1 MSRSPLSRSQLL
13 STRVYLT
20 AVAVLAAV
28 VVLVAALLAFL
39 PGSSGSSGTAVAA
52 ETTPPAA
59 VNAFLKGYMNP
70 DGRVVRRDQGGDTVS
85 EGQAYAML
93 MAAATGERRP
103 FALAWGWAK
112 AHLLQPD
119 GLMAWR
125 WSGGAVAGKQPAT
138 DADLG
143 AAAALVMAAHR
154 FSDGAYL
161 ADAHRMA
168 DAILAHESVTTR
180 AGTTL
185 VAGPWAR
192 RPTAYVD
199 PSYLSAAE
207 IHQLVDAF
215 GGRWNGIAYTVTAEL
230 ESLARN
236 RSLIPDWTVVGAG
249 GTLRPTPRPGS
260 TGAKV
265 RYGFDAARAPIW
277 MASSCNA
284 GLRAAAASLGP
295 KLRREHGMV
304 DLTLNGRPD
313 PGVSHP
319 VGTLA
324 EAAADIAAGRAPA
337 AWGLVRQAI
346 VANRA
351 HPTYYGSAWI
361 ALSVLAFDHILE
373 PCS

>member
-1 MSRSPLSRSQLL
+1 ML
-13 STRVYLT
+13 STRIYIV
-20 AVAVLAAV
+20 AVAVLAAI

-39 PGSSGSSGTAVAA
+39 PGSSRSSGPTAATA
-52 ETTPPAA
+52 DLAPPAV
-59 VNAFLKGYMNP
+59 VNAFLKRYMNP

-103 FALAWGWAK
+103 FTLAWGWAK
-112 AHLLQPD
+112 AHLLEPD
-119 GLMAWR
+119 GLMAWH
-125 WSGGAVAGKQPAT
+125 WSGGTVTGKQPAT

-168 DAILAHESVTTR
+168 DAILAHESVTTTV
-180 AGTTL
+180 GTTL

-207 IHQLVDAF
+207 IHQLVHAF
-215 GGRWNGIAYTVTAEL
+215 GGRWTGIAYTVTSEL
-230 ESLARN
+230 ESLTHN
-236 RSLIPDWTVVGAG
+236 GSLVPDWATVSGD
-249 GTLRPTPRPGS
+249 GTVRPTPRPGS
-260 TGAKV
+260 SARKA
-265 RYGFDAARAPIW
+265 RYGFDAVRAPIW
-277 MASSCNA
+277 MASSCNS

-295 KLRREHGMV
+295 KLQRDHGMV

-324 EAAADIAAGRAPA
+324 EAATDIAAGRGPA

-346 VANRA
+346 AANQA

-361 ALSVLAFDHILE
+361 ALSVLAFDHVLE